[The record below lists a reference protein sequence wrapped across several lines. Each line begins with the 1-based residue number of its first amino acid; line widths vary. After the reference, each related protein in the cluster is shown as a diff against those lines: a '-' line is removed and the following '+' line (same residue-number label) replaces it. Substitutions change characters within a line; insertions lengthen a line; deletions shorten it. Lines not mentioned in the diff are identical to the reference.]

1 MNQHGFF
8 IDLSRC
14 TGCNSC
20 TVSCK
25 QWHDIPPGPA
35 KPMRV
40 YQWET
45 GVFPE
50 IELRMLPIMCYH
62 CENPVCVEAC
72 PNKAIHKEE
81 KYGAV
86 LVDPDKCQGTRKCW
100 IACPY
105 GAPQYESDEPGTKM
119 LKCDMCID
127 RLEEGLK
134 PICVLSCSMRA
145 LEFGPLDEIVKK
157 YGSLRRLN
165 AKPGNSP
172 CLLACP
178 AQVNAEG
185 YIALVAE
192 GKVKKALNLFRE
204 TTPLAGVLGRVC
216 THPCEAECQRG
227 KIDEPIAIRSLK
239 RYMADCELKGRAEK
253 VIPFEKTKEKRVA
266 IVGSGPTGLSCAYNL
281 NRKGYPVTV
290 FEAASQIG
298 GMLKYCIPEYRL
310 PKEILGKE
318 IVYIEESGVE
328 IRTDTPVKKLEEI
341 FKSGYRAIFIAT
353 GAWISQKIGI
363 HGEDARGVTYALD
376 FLKRANSG
384 ENNRLGLNKVAVIGG
399 GSVAIDSA
407 RLALRL
413 GAKEVHLVCLE
424 SKDLTCR
431 DRMLAQ
437 DLEIKDAEE
446 EGVIIHPCLGIK
458 RILIEDERVVGLET
472 AICTSV
478 LDAEGK
484 FAPKLVEGPAPTI
497 VADTIIVAIGQR
509 PDSRE
514 FSEVEKSESGSIK
527 VDELT
532 LGTNIKGVFA
542 GGDVV
547 TGPADVVNAIAAG
560 RQAAISIDRYL
571 SGLELG
577 QDRLPFFKSKI
588 VMGGIKSIRPP
599 VTPVK
604 ERKGYAEVELSLD
617 QKTASEQANR
627 CFHCGSTMPC
637 MVFKPRDSKTKV
649 IPWDAT
655 KALELWQKRQ
665 PFEGEPLPDIFDE
678 LSDVTEVPMDIVGRN
693 RLVLKAKN
701 SEELI
706 YYTTDNE

>member
-1 MNQHGFF
+1 MTQYGFF

-25 QWHDIPPGPA
+25 QWHDIVPGPG

-45 GVFPE
+45 GAFPE
-50 IELRMLPIMCYH
+50 LELRMLPIMCYH

-72 PNKAIHKEE
+72 PNKAIYKEE

-105 GAPQYESDEPGTKM
+105 GTPQYESDGPGTKM

-127 RLEEGLK
+127 RLDEGLK

-157 YGSLRRLN
+157 YGNLNRLN
-165 AKPGNSP
+165 AKLGDAP

-185 YIALVAE
+185 YIGLIAE
-192 GKVKKALNLFRE
+192 GKVKEALDLFRE

-216 THPCEAECQRG
+216 THPCEADCQRG
-227 KIDEPIAIRSLK
+227 KIDEAVAIRSLK
-239 RYMADCELKGRAEK
+239 RFMADCELKGRTEK
-253 VIPFEKTKEKRVA
+253 VIPVEKTKENEVA
-266 IVGSGPTGLSCAYNL
+266 IVGSGPAGLSCAYTL

-290 FEAASQIG
+290 FEAAPQIG
-298 GMLKYCIPEYRL
+298 GMLRYCIPEYRL
-310 PKEILGKE
+310 PKEILDKE
-318 IVYIEESGVE
+318 ISYIEASGVE
-328 IRTDTPVKKLEEI
+328 IRTNAPVKKLEEI
-341 FKSGYRAIFIAT
+341 LKIGYKAIFLAT
-353 GAWISQKIGI
+353 GAWISQKLGLP
-363 HGEDARGVTYALD
+363 GEDARGVTYALD
-376 FLKRANSG
+376 FIKGADSG
-384 ENNRLGLNKVAVIGG
+384 DNNRHELNRVAVIGG

-407 RLALRL
+407 RRALRL

-424 SKDLTCR
+424 SKDLMCR

-446 EGVIIHPCLGIK
+446 EGVIIHPCLGIR
-458 RILIEDERVVGLET
+458 RILIKDERVVGLET

-484 FAPKLVEGPAPTI
+484 FAPKLAEGPTPNI
-497 VADTIIVAIGQR
+497 MADTIIVAIGQR
-509 PDSRE
+509 PDSME
-514 FSEVEKSESGSIK
+514 FPEIEKSVSGSFK
-527 VDELT
+527 VEELT
-532 LGTNIKGVFA
+532 LETNIKGVFA

-547 TGPADVVNAIAAG
+547 TGPADVVRAIAAG
-560 RQAAISIDRYL
+560 RHAAISIDRYL
-571 SGLELG
+571 SGLGLR
-577 QDRLPFFKSKI
+577 QDRLPFIKSKI
-588 VMGGIKSIRPP
+588 VMEGIKSTRPP
-599 VTPVK
+599 VIPIK
-604 ERKGYAEVELSLD
+604 GRKNFAEVELSFD
-617 QKTASEQANR
+617 QESASEQANR
-627 CFHCGSTMPC
+627 CFRCGSTMPC
-637 MVFKPRDSKTKV
+637 VVFKPRDLKTTV

-665 PFEGEPLPDIFDE
+665 PFEGETLPDIFDE
-678 LSDVTEVPMDIVGRN
+678 LSDVTEVPMDIIGRN
-693 RLVLKAKN
+693 RLILKAKN
-701 SEELI
+701 SEELL